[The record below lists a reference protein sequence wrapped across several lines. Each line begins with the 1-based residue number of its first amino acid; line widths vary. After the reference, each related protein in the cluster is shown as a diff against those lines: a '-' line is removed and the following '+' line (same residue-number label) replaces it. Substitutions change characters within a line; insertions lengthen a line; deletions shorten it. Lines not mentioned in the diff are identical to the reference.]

1 MITVKRRFYI
11 TFMLMAFILSVICG
25 CTIQINTGGGT
36 SSVSTADSS
45 SADESSQI
53 SSIESVSS
61 AQSIW
66 ESLPESEPQSTTE
79 SEDIPA
85 LESKLD
91 KLRRTMDIE
100 EKVRIAFLGVLSENW
115 SFTQVMQ
122 RAAKWDGYDV
132 LYEIPDE
139 YMISGDRGQ
148 YNDNVY
154 LIIPAKGYR
163 LAVGKV
169 NPENGNEIT
178 EFYYSGSDDSPIIFM
193 ESADISDITSLVRC
207 TKGTDD
213 VEFFTGFSG
222 ATGRLRCEGIANVND
237 VTKYGSFD
245 INSIII
251 YNQDIYDYIYYTLP
265 VTQFQTPASRREQLM
280 KGHMYTVF
288 TYGSKPDFY
297 LAAWYDVGNNHMNT
311 LYSED
316 GNSWTEVNTAR
327 G

>member
-1 MITVKRRFYI
+1 MLT
-11 TFMLMAFILSVICG
+11 LMAFILSAVCG
-25 CTIQINTGGGT
+25 CTVQINTGGNTPSAGA
-36 SSVSTADSS
+36 ADSS
-45 SADESSQI
+45 SADESSQ
-53 SSIESVSS
+53 VSS
-61 AQSIW
+61 AEPISSSDSKP

-79 SEDIPA
+79 SEDIPEF
-85 LESKLD
+85 ESKLD

-115 SFTQVMQ
+115 NFTQVMQ

-139 YMISGDRGQ
+139 YMVSGDRGQ

-154 LIIPAKGYR
+154 LIVPAKGYR
-163 LAVGKV
+163 LAVGRV

-178 EFYYSGSDDSPIIFM
+178 DFYYSGSDDSPIIFM
-193 ESADISDITSLVRC
+193 ENADTADITSLVRC
-207 TKGTDD
+207 TQGTDD
-213 VEFFTGFSG
+213 VEFLTGFSG

-237 VTKYGSFD
+237 VTKYGTFD
-245 INSIII
+245 INSIVI
-251 YNQDIYDYIYYTLP
+251 YDQDIYDYLYYTLP
-265 VTQFQTPASRREQLM
+265 ATQFKTPTARSERLM

-288 TYGSKPDFY
+288 TYGSEADFY

-316 GNSWTEVNTAR
+316 GKTWTEVNTAR